1 MFNKKVILATLLA
14 VVSGPVLADEMV
26 KNYVTG
32 TGNVVKS
39 GAGECWRTSYKDTAE
54 KKVECGYP
62 APAAA
67 DAKTV
72 VVTEEIVVAP
82 TAVSVTAT
90 VDDKIV
96 ISAAVLFEFDSAA
109 LSSDGKAI
117 IDERIATYK
126 GRAKNTVDIMVVGH
140 TDSTGPEA
148 YNQALSE
155 RRAQAVAEYLES
167 HTDLP
172 DEEIEVIGK
181 GESDPVAD
189 NSTREGRA
197 MNRRVDIGFAGVI
210 TK

>member
-1 MFNKKVILATLLA
+1 M
-14 VVSGPVLADEMV
+14 
-26 KNYVTG
+26 
-32 TGNVVKS
+32 
-39 GAGECWRTSYKDTAE
+39 
-54 KKVECGYP
+54 
-62 APAAA
+62 
-67 DAKTV
+67 
-72 VVTEEIVVAP
+72 
-82 TAVSVTAT
+82 
-90 VDDKIV
+90 
-96 ISAAVLFEFDSAA
+96 LFEFDSAT

-148 YNQALSE
+148 YNQVLSE
-155 RRAQAVAEYLES
+155 RRAKAVAEYLES

-197 MNRRVDIGFAGVI
+197 LNRRVDIGFAGVI